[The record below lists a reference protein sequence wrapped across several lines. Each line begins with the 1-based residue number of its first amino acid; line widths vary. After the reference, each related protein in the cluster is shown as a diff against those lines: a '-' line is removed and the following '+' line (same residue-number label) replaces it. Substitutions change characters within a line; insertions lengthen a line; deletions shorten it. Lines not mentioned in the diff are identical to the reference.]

1 MPPLDLR
8 PLSLGE
14 LLDRTFFLYRRNFL
28 LFTGIAAIPYSLFLI
43 VNLGSTLVSR
53 VRLGGPSF
61 PVPGQMPSVGF
72 GAAMAGSMIF
82 AFIVLLAG
90 FIAYLF
96 SVGGTVFAVS
106 AIYMGQQTS
115 IHASLRQVRG
125 HAGTV
130 FGVLFLSGLIMGGGF
145 ILLVIPGIYFACRI
159 CVAIAAAL
167 LENIGP
173 SDAIGRS
180 FSLTKD
186 FAGRAFMIYL
196 LYFAMAWGIIAV
208 FQIPFLALIALYA
221 KQPQIV
227 TVGMILMQLG
237 SFLANVLVAPV
248 STIGFALFY
257 YDLRVRKEAFDLQVM
272 MQAIGGAPAPAPITG
287 GVPSMFGRDAS

>member
-1 MPPLDLR
+1 
-8 PLSLGE
+8 
-14 LLDRTFFLYRRNFL
+14 
-28 LFTGIAAIPYSLFLI
+28 
-43 VNLGSTLVSR
+43 
-53 VRLGGPSF
+53 
-61 PVPGQMPSVGF
+61 
-72 GAAMAGSMIF
+72 MAGSVIV
-82 AFIVLLAG
+82 AFIVILAG

-167 LENIGP
+167 LEDIGP
-173 SDAIGRS
+173 SDALGRS

-287 GVPSMFGRDAS
+287 GVPMFGRDAS